1 MKKNQIHTLCRVLKT
16 DLLYEAADGT
26 LTPFFDILSLSPLTQ
41 SDTLRRI
48 LREGAQMQKAPFLY
62 TDEQEYYFAG
72 IRAEEGFLYM
82 GPMCHKKLKGAALAR
97 MYNSY
102 GISGGDY
109 QTLPVFTLPQIR
121 DMLLLTN
128 MIVDDSSLGDEEVL
142 TINHIL
148 ERDENGIQ
156 KEKTLQTLK
165 EEEEDDSAAY
175 RHSYQEE
182 QLLMQAVR
190 EGQPETAVRY
200 AENMDRDSGQ
210 LSKDYLR
217 HRRNLAIIGI
227 ALCSRAAIEGGM
239 SPETAYRISGY
250 YIGKVDASENAAGML
265 LYRNQAITDMAGHVG
280 EKRSRPASSNYV
292 ERCKDYVR
300 KHYREKIY
308 LDEIAESLGL
318 SPTYL
323 SRLFSRETGECLQ
336 DYINSVRVYHATNL
350 LLYSDQSLPEI
361 AQYVG
366 FPNQSYFGK
375 IFKKLKNMSPK
386 AYRDRYRSAEY

>member
-1 MKKNQIHTLCRVLKT
+1 
-16 DLLYEAADGT
+16 
-26 LTPFFDILSLSPLTQ
+26 
-41 SDTLRRI
+41 
-48 LREGAQMQKAPFLY
+48 
-62 TDEQEYYFAG
+62 
-72 IRAEEGFLYM
+72 
-82 GPMCHKKLKGAALAR
+82 
-97 MYNSY
+97 
-102 GISGGDY
+102 
-109 QTLPVFTLPQIR
+109 
-121 DMLLLTN
+121 
-128 MIVDDSSLGDEEVL
+128 
-142 TINHIL
+142 
-148 ERDENGIQ
+148 
-156 KEKTLQTLK
+156 
-165 EEEEDDSAAY
+165 
-175 RHSYQEE
+175 
-182 QLLMQAVR
+182 
-190 EGQPETAVRY
+190 
-200 AENMDRDSGQ
+200 MDRDVGQ

-239 SPETAYRISGY
+239 SPEAAYRVSGY

-292 ERCKDYVR
+292 ERSKDYVR

-308 LDEIAESLGL
+308 LDDIAESLGL

-323 SRLFSRETGECLQ
+323 ARLFSRETGECLQ

-350 LLYSDQSLPEI
+350 LLYSDRSLPEI